1 MKKAIIA
8 IIAALGF
15 LILACFLYL
24 IYKTWVVFGFWT
36 IVWTGFVNMMASV
49 LLGQLIGSRNESNG
63 RITYNPKEWPKFLN
77 MAICAVIGVYLYSI
91 ISKPNV
97 DRSNYYFG
105 LAYLTLLTALPI
117 VKEVYRLIRDRNDFV
132 EIEGD
137 SISYRDNEKTGKFK
151 FSDIKSV
158 DTGSDLTLHFND
170 GSDHKIALSNM
181 NFNAADLVSLTL
193 EINSRVPKPETS
205 EQKA

>member
-1 MKKAIIA
+1 MKKALIA
-8 IIAALGF
+8 IVVALGF
-15 LILACFLYL
+15 LILACLLFLM
-24 IYKTWVVFGFWT
+24 YKTWVVFGFWT
-36 IVWTGFVNMMASV
+36 IVWTAFVNLMAGV
-49 LLGQLIGSRNESNG
+49 LLGQLIGSRDESNG
-63 RITYNPKEWPKFLN
+63 KIIYNPKEWPKFLN
-77 MAICAVIGVYLYSI
+77 IAVSAVIAAYLYSI

-97 DRSNYYFG
+97 SRDNYYFG
-105 LAYLTLLTALPI
+105 LAYLTLLTALPM
-117 VKEVYRLIRDRNDFV
+117 VKEVYKLIRDRNDFV

-137 SISYRDNEKTGKFK
+137 TISYRDNEKTGKFK

-158 DTGSDLTLHFND
+158 DTGNDLTLHFKD

-193 EINSRVPKPETS
+193 EINSRVPKPEQT